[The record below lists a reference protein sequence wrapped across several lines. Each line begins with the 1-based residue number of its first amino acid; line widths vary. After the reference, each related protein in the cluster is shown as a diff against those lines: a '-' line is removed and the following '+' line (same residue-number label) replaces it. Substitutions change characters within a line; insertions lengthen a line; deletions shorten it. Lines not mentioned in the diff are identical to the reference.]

1 METAR
6 SIRVISVLRLAVPAL
21 AQHTV
26 GHLIKFYIVSYLLEG
41 LLNWKLLLKGEGL

>member
-21 AQHTV
+21 AQHTA
-26 GHLIKFYIVSYLLEG
+26 GHLIKFCIFYLLEG